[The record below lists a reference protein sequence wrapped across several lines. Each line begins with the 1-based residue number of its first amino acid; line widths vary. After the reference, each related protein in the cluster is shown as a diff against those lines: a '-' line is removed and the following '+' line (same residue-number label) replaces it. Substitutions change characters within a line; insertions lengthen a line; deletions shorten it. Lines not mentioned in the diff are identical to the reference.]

1 MDNTE
6 LRKTFG
12 AVLRQARERTGL
24 SQERFAL
31 QAGLDRTT
39 ISMLERGVHQPTL
52 STIFVLADNLEIKAA
67 TLIARVDKKRT
78 RVGG

>member
-1 MDNTE
+1 MKNTE
-6 LRKTFG
+6 LQKTFG
-12 AVLRQARERTGL
+12 SVLREARERTGL

-52 STIFVLADNLEIKAA
+52 STLFILADNLDIKAA
-67 TLIARVDKKRT
+67 TLVARVDKMRT
-78 RVGG
+78 RLEG

>member
-12 AVLRQARERTGL
+12 AVLREARERTGL

-39 ISMLERGVHQPTL
+39 ISMLEGIDKLTG
-52 STIFVLADNLEIKAA
+52 DKA
-67 TLIARVDKKRT
+67 
-78 RVGG
+78 

>member
-1 MDNTE
+1 MQNTDI
-6 LRKTFG
+6 RKTFG
-12 AVLRQARERTGL
+12 AVLREAREHTGL

-52 STIFVLADNLEIKAA
+52 STIFILADTLEIKAA
-67 TLIARVDKKRT
+67 TLIARVDKKRAE
-78 RVGG
+78 VSV

>member
-1 MDNTE
+1 MDNAE

-12 AVLRQARERTGL
+12 AVLREARERTGL

-52 STIFVLADNLEIKAA
+52 STLFVLAGNLDIKAA
-67 TLIARVDKKRT
+67 TLIGRVDKKRT
-78 RVGG
+78 QVAD